1 MQIEGA
7 WRRAGSMFR
16 TTSMPTTRRWRGCSE
31 AEISRESAT
40 ELILSPTTRVWVSVA
55 SVWEIAIK
63 HKLGRG
69 DMPVSSQD
77 AVRYF
82 GESGYRL
89 LAIEAEHVVTVEAL
103 PTHH

>member
-1 MQIEGA
+1 
-7 WRRAGSMFR
+7 
-16 TTSMPTTRRWRGCSE
+16 MPTTRRWRGCSE